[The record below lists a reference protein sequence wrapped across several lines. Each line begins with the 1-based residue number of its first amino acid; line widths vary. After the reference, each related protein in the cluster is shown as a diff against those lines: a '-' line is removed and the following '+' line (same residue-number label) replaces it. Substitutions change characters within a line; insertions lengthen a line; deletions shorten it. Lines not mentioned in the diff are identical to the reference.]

1 MKIASHD
8 IALASKRVY
17 ERHDQEHEELKE
29 WGTPAR
35 SGRARKNPDSGGI
48 PATRDRV
55 SLSQSQSRGQ
65 ANPGAATLATEPQA
79 PADEDQGLDSRLMT
93 LKRMIE
99 SLTGRKINLTH
110 VWKNPDPAGAETSAP
125 AQPAESS
132 GSSEAPAEQEW
143 GMSYTHYT
151 SHYEYEQTNF
161 QAAGTVRTAD
171 GQEISFAVNLS
182 MSREYFSE
190 EHLSITAGAPLID
203 PLVINYGG
211 RAAELEDLTFEFDL
225 NSDGTDD
232 TLHTLAPGSGFLVFD
247 QNADGKITNGTELF
261 GPQSGDGF
269 AELSVHDEDNNGW
282 IDENDAIYQK
292 LALWRR
298 ENGVDLLTSLKEA
311 NVGAIYL
318 GRADTDFDLTDTD
331 NALLGRIRKTG
342 VYLKEDG
349 GVGTV
354 QQIDF
359 SA

>member
-8 IALASKRVY
+8 IALAARRVY
-17 ERHDQEHEELKE
+17 GRHDQEHEELKE

-35 SGRARKNPDSGGI
+35 PGRARNNPHTGGT
-48 PATRDRV
+48 PAARDRV
-55 SLSQSQSRGQ
+55 SLTGGQ
-65 ANPGAATLATEPQA
+65 TPPGAAATA
-79 PADEDQGLDSRLMT
+79 ADPSASASEDQGLDARMMT

-110 VWKNPDPAGAETSAP
+110 VWKNPDTSNEAAAAP
-125 AQPAESS
+125 AHQAEAPA
-132 GSSEAPAEQEW
+132 SSETPAEQEW

-151 SHYEYEQTNF
+151 SHYEYEQTDF
-161 QAAGTVRTAD
+161 QAAGVVRTAD
-171 GQEISFAVNLS
+171 GQEIAFAVNLS

-190 EHLSITAGAPLID
+190 ERLTVTAGAPLID
-203 PLVINYGG
+203 PLVINYSGK
-211 RAAELEDLTFEFDL
+211 AAELEDLTFEFDL

-247 QNADGKITNGTELF
+247 QNADGKITSGAEMF
-261 GPQSGDGF
+261 GPKSGDGF
-269 AELSVHDEDNNGW
+269 AELSVHDGDNNGW
-282 IDENDAIYQK
+282 IDENDAIYKK
-292 LALWRR
+292 LALFRR
-298 ENGVDLLTSLKEA
+298 ENGVDILTSLKEA

-318 GRADTDFDLTDTD
+318 GQADTDFDLTDTD

>member
-1 MKIASHD
+1 MKIANHD
-8 IALASKRVY
+8 IALAAKRVY
-17 ERHDQEHEELKE
+17 GRHDQEHEELKE

-35 SGRARKNPDSGGI
+35 PGRVRNNPRTDGT
-48 PATRDRV
+48 PAVRDRV
-55 SLSQSQSRGQ
+55 SLSRSLGQ
-65 ANPGAATLATEPQA
+65 ANPGAAAVETEPSA

-110 VWKNPDPAGAETSAP
+110 VWKNPDPAAGDASTP
-125 AQPAESS
+125 ARPAESS
-132 GSSEAPAEQEW
+132 ESSEAPAEQEW
-143 GMSYTHYT
+143 GMSYTYSA
-151 SHYEYEQTNF
+151 SHYEYEQTDF
-161 QAAGTVRTAD
+161 QAAGVVRTAD

-190 EHLSITAGAPLID
+190 ERLTITAGAPMID
-203 PLVINYGG
+203 PLVINYSGK
-211 RAAELEDLTFEFDL
+211 AAELEDLTFEFDL
-225 NSDGTDD
+225 NSDGTDE

-247 QNADGKITNGTELF
+247 QNADGKITTGTELF

-269 AELSVHDEDNNGW
+269 AELSVHDSDNNGW
-282 IDENDAIYQK
+282 IDENDAIYKK